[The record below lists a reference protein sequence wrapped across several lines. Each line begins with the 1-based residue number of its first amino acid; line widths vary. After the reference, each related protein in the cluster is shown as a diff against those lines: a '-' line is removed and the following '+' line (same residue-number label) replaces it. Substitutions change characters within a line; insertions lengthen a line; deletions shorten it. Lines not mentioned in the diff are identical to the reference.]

1 MMDHLKFA
9 ENHIKARKEKKFNP
23 EDYGSPMDLYGK
35 LENGRTYEF
44 VLNRIEDRMIN
55 PFDVYD
61 AHNGVVSSHYSEAVK
76 VGFLLFTT
84 KLKQWETKW
93 QQET

>member
-1 MMDHLKFA
+1 MDYIKIA
-9 ENHIKARKEKKFNP
+9 ENHIKARKEKDFNP

-44 VLNRIEDRMIN
+44 VLQRIEDRMIN

-61 AHNGVVSSHYSEAVK
+61 AHHGEISHHYSEAVK
-76 VGFLLFTT
+76 VGFLLFTD
-84 KLKQWETKW
+84 KLKKWEAKW
-93 QQET
+93 QQINK